1 MSEQNDT
8 ECLEAAT
15 DEMCILLTRETSSRD
30 AQRKDCPWIALHNEL
45 VSGVELEG
53 SGRLQHTLPRNRWR
67 FIILCIVTRTLAS
80 LIFQL

>member
-15 DEMCILLTRETSSRD
+15 DEMCILLTRETSRRD
-30 AQRKDCPWIALHNEL
+30 AQRTDCPWFALHNEL

-53 SGRLQHTLPRNRWR
+53 SRRLHTPCLA
-67 FIILCIVTRTLAS
+67 IVAGLS
-80 LIFQL
+80 LFALSRARSRR